1 MTQENAIVVTHQ
13 QALEGL
19 QNNQSPEAKAILDY
33 VKSIKD
39 KNIAVLGSDEVFT
52 IRDGKGEVKAFKRS
66 VHLSIQNGGLIQ
78 LPAAGNPLVVSAQGY
93 EIWAEG
99 VGASVVFPPEVLV
112 GNEWRP
118 NPHAER
124 DQKNRRI
131 LAVHSRAVAMRYTS
145 IGVKQAI
152 DWTTIF
158 DTPSYRMIDLLAKAK
173 QYPQAF
179 KVLPIEMKPEITKNE
194 TWAHYPFDESM
205 NLWMDTSHDEVMKW
219 LGQIM
224 NREKKSMDFAQTFS
238 RRNSLKHL
246 SGIQKAPFDNWL
258 ISVIAWRETGDRKS
272 WDFSGY
278 SDMQESVAEMIKTPN
293 SDKGNPVELKTGV
306 EKTSDDQDF
315 ESVESEVDPED
326 SPESDN
332 KEGQE
337 NKENDSQKSEKP
349 EVKKD
354 EPESKDTKKEVYLP
368 KDIKQAVVLAG
379 EFPNEYK
386 KACEFYGIKALP
398 QQLSPAN
405 AVKVCKKVSELIDM
419 QD

>member
-1 MTQENAIVVTHQ
+1 MNDLAVTPQ
-13 QALEGL
+13 NALEVL
-19 QNNQSPEAKAILDY
+19 RKQETPEALAILNY
-33 VKSIKD
+33 VQGIKE
-39 KNIAVLGSDEVFT
+39 KNIAVLGSGEVFT

-66 VHLSIQNGGLIQ
+66 VLLSVQNGGLIQ
-78 LPAAGNPLVVSAQGY
+78 IPGAKALVISAQGY

-112 GNEWRP
+112 GNEWKP

-124 DQKNRRI
+124 DPKNRRI

-179 KVLPIEMKPEITKNE
+179 KVLPVEMKPDITKDE

-205 NLWMDTSHDEVMKW
+205 NLWMDTSHNEVIKW

-246 SGIQKAPFDNWL
+246 SGVQKAPFDNWL
-258 ISVIAWRETGDRKS
+258 IPVIAWRETGDRKS

-278 SDMQESVAEMIKTPN
+278 SEMQESVSEMVKTPN
-293 SDKGNPVELKTGV
+293 SDKENPVEVKTGV
-306 EKTSDDQDF
+306 EKTSEEECF
-315 ESVESEVDPED
+315 ENIEAEIDPED
-326 SPESDN
+326 QQEVGNKPKEEKPKEETTEISKEARQAVFLSNEFPVFYRQAVKELNIKDSPE
-332 KEGQE
+332 K
-337 NKENDSQKSEKP
+337 
-349 EVKKD
+349 
-354 EPESKDTKKEVYLP
+354 
-368 KDIKQAVVLAG
+368 
-379 EFPNEYK
+379 
-386 KACEFYGIKALP
+386 
-398 QQLSPAN
+398 LSPEN
-405 AVKVCKKVSELIDM
+405 AKKVCSRISELVDKE
-419 QD
+419 D